1 MRGSLEFFDLYFLRF
16 SFVDFLLDFERVE
29 KGRRSA
35 DDNVVSESE
44 EGLLGDQSL
53 RLIHCTMLSVSGKP
67 GFICGVSFGFGRK
80 K

>member
-16 SFVDFLLDFERVE
+16 SFVDFLLDFERFE

-35 DDNVVSESE
+35 DNNVGESE